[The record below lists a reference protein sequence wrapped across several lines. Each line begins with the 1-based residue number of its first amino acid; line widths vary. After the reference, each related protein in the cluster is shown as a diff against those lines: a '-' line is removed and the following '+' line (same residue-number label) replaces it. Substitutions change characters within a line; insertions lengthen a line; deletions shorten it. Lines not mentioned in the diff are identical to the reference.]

1 MMVLRDRVRTMV
13 RLLSDCKEVISQN
26 VQERNVLLERIKYLE
41 GKSKNDEA
49 HIQTN
54 DKELKWLQKAK
65 RYKTKINHLQKFIKR
80 QKRDL
85 RLARYL
91 NKRLFEHYLKLYQNT
106 KHGQK
111 AGLKVNFKDKL
122 TKAKSPSCKAENEV
136 FNEMSE
142 ESSEDSLVIP
152 QKVRNAI
159 WNKKRPNANNKGS
172 QELELR
178 RRNFENKERREIGG
192 SLLQSNAKKA
202 HSTSPCSKNS
212 IEDDD
217 KDDGQSEV
225 SLPETPASLMD
236 LLTFD
241 KTPPKLS
248 TSPLGIEIFKGL
260 NDQKALASK
269 QLDALYRFHETL
281 KEIKSRRHR
290 RGK

>member
-1 MMVLRDRVRTMV
+1 MVALRERVRTMV
-13 RLLSDCKEVISQN
+13 RLLSDCKDVISQN

-49 HIQTN
+49 HNHTN
-54 DKELKWLQKAK
+54 DTELKWLQKAK

-106 KHGQK
+106 KYGHRTGF
-111 AGLKVNFKDKL
+111 KVNYKDKL
-122 TKAKSPSCKAENEV
+122 SKAESPPCKAENQV
-136 FNEMSE
+136 FNELSE

-172 QELELR
+172 QELDLH
-178 RRNFENKERREIGG
+178 RRNFENTRRRRENGG
-192 SLLQSNAKKA
+192 SLLQTNAKKT

-217 KDDGQSEV
+217 KDEGQSEV

-236 LLTFD
+236 LLTFE
-241 KTPPKLS
+241 KTPPRLS
-248 TSPLGIEIFKGL
+248 TSPLGLEIFKGL
-260 NDQKALASK
+260 SDQKALASK

-281 KEIKSRRHR
+281 KEIKSR
-290 RGK
+290 KKSS